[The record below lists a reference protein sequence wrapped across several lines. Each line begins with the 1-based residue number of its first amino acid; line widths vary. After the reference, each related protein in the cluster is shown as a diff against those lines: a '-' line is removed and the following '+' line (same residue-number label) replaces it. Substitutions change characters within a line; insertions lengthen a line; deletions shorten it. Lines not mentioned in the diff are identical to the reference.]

1 MLLSMTGQGSAI
13 TTADGTTVSVEIR
26 AVNNRH
32 LKIHLR
38 CPDSLIAIESA
49 IEKCIRNVTTR
60 GTVNVNIKVEK
71 HSRAGDFSI
80 DLELLA
86 SYREQL
92 QSEAT
97 SEVSTEAL
105 LSLPG
110 VVTSN
115 SADRS
120 SEAKRKLI
128 LNTVEDAL
136 VQFNQMRTSE
146 GEALSSDFNL
156 QLKRLEDLIVKIRER
171 APIVIQRYSDRLAE
185 KLNQLLQ
192 QHNVTLSDSDL
203 TREIGI
209 FADRCDI
216 TEELVRLDSHL
227 GQFREVMQSEQSEG
241 RKLDFI
247 TQELFREINTIGS
260 KANDATIANCVVES
274 KTVVERIREQVQNIE

>member
-1 MLLSMTGQGSAI
+1 MTGQGSAI

-49 IEKCIRNVTTR
+49 IEKCIRNVATR

-227 GQFREVMQSEQSEG
+227 GQLREVMQSEQSEG

>member
-1 MLLSMTGQGSAI
+1 MTGQGSAI
-13 TTADGTTVSVEIR
+13 ATSDCTTVSVEIR

-38 CPDSLIAIESA
+38 CPDSLIKLEST
-49 IEKCIRNVTTR
+49 IEKCIRSVVNR

-71 HSRAGDFSI
+71 DSRAGDFSI

-92 QSEAT
+92 QSESQ

-115 SADRS
+115 SGNHA
-120 SEAKRKLI
+120 SETNQSLVLK
-128 LNTVEDAL
+128 TVEDAL

-146 GEALSSDFNL
+146 GEALSSDFIL
-156 QLKRLEDLIVKIRER
+156 QLERLAALIIEIRER
-171 APIVIQRYSDRLAE
+171 SPVVVQRYSERLTE

-192 QHNVTLSDSDL
+192 QHNVTLSDADVA
-203 TREIGI
+203 REIGI

-227 GQFREVMQSEQSEG
+227 NQFREVMQSEQSQG

-260 KANDATIANCVVES
+260 KANDATIANCVVEA

>member
-13 TTADGTTVSVEIR
+13 ATSDGTTVSVEIR

-38 CPDSLIAIESA
+38 CPDSLIAIEST
-49 IEKCIRNVTTR
+49 IEKSIRSVVTR

-71 HSRAGDFSI
+71 SSRAGDFSI
-80 DLELLA
+80 DLGLIA

-92 QSEAT
+92 QSEST
-97 SEVSTEAL
+97 SEVTTEAL

-115 SADRS
+115 SGDRA
-120 SEAKRKLI
+120 SEASQSLI
-128 LNTVEDAL
+128 LKTVDDAL
-136 VQFNQMRTSE
+136 IQFNQMRTTE
-146 GEALSSDFNL
+146 GAALSSDFIV
-156 QLKRLEDLIVKIRER
+156 QLERLVDLIVEIRER
-171 APIVIQRYSDRLAE
+171 APIVIQRYSDRLTE

-192 QHNVTLSDSDL
+192 HHNVTLSDSDL
-203 TREIGI
+203 AREIGI

-227 GQFREVMQSEQSEG
+227 NQFREVMQSEQSEG

-260 KANDATIANCVVES
+260 KANDATIATCVVES

>member
-1 MLLSMTGQGSAI
+1 MTGQGSAI
-13 TTADGTTVSVEIR
+13 ATADGTTVSVEIR

-32 LKIHLR
+32 LKVHLR
-38 CPDSLIAIESA
+38 CPDSLIAFEST
-49 IEKCIRNVTTR
+49 IEKCIRNVASR
-60 GTVNVNIKVEK
+60 GTVNVNIKVEN
-71 HSRAGDFSI
+71 HSRVGDFSI

-92 QSEAT
+92 QSESA
-97 SEVSTEAL
+97 SEVSTDAL

-115 SADRS
+115 SGDRAS
-120 SEAKRKLI
+120 DARRDLI
-128 LNTVEDAL
+128 LKTVEDAL
-136 VQFNQMRTSE
+136 VQFNQMRISE
-146 GEALSSDFNL
+146 GEAMSSDLIL
-156 QLKRLEDLIVKIRER
+156 QLERLEKLIVEIRER
-171 APIVIQRYSDRLAE
+171 APIVIQRYSDRLTE

-192 QHNVTLSDSDL
+192 KHNVTLSDSDL
-203 TREIGI
+203 AREIGI

-227 GQFREVMQSEQSEG
+227 NQFREVMQSEQSEG

>member
-1 MLLSMTGQGSAI
+1 MTGQGSAI

>member
-1 MLLSMTGQGSAI
+1 MTGQGSAI

-49 IEKCIRNVTTR
+49 IEKCIRNVATR

-227 GQFREVMQSEQSEG
+227 GQLREVMQSEQSEG
-241 RKLDFI
+241 RNLDFI